1 MKKYSSQIAVALV
14 CCVLGFML
22 AYQFRVLNKQAK
34 LSKTTGTT
42 TDITVEIEQY
52 KKQKDEMQKNIDDLQ
67 AKLKVYEQSAANKSE
82 ETKGMLTELENIRL
96 LIGTED
102 VQGPGVVLYLN
113 PKSSILGADIAVER
127 ITDKHLIYIVNELV
141 SAGAEAVS
149 INDIRITPR
158 TGITTSGNYIL
169 VNEERV
175 SPLERITIKAIGDK
189 QLLYSTLSFPGVLT
203 DFNSISKYDYK
214 SEDNIVIN
222 KHNTSTTFKYAKPVK
237 QK

>member
-34 LSKTTGTT
+34 LSNTATTT

-52 KKQKDEMQKNIDDLQ
+52 KKQKEEMQKNIDDLQ
-67 AKLKVYEQSAANKSE
+67 AKLKVYEQSAANKSD
-82 ETKGMLTELENIRL
+82 ETKNMLEELENIRL

-113 PKSSILGADIAVER
+113 PKSSIMGVDIAVER
-127 ITDKHLIYIVNELV
+127 ITDKDLIYIVNELV

-189 QLLYSTLSFPGVLT
+189 QLLYSALSFPGVLT
-203 DFNSISKYDYK
+203 EFNSISKYDYK
-214 SEDNIVIN
+214 AEDNIIIN
-222 KHNTSTTFKYAKPVK
+222 KNNTSTTSKYAKPVK
-237 QK
+237 K